1 MVSFKKTF
9 LVVVLWKLG
18 NQFPVLPAWDITSV
32 LKFNRVLLSKSD
44 AGESLTNFNDET
56 SK

>member
-1 MVSFKKTF
+1 MVSFKKIF
-9 LVVVLWKLG
+9 LVVVIWKLG
-18 NQFPVLPAWDITSV
+18 NQFPMLPAWDIT

>member
-9 LVVVLWKLG
+9 LAVVLWKLE
-18 NQFPVLPAWDITSV
+18 NQFPMLPAWDITWI